1 MAHFAKIEN
10 NTVTQVLVVSD
21 ADAVNGQGFLA
32 NTLGLG
38 GTWIQTSY
46 NTRGNVHYGSDG
58 NPDGGVA
65 LRGNYA
71 GVGYIYDSVNDVFY
85 PPQPYS
91 SWSIGL
97 SSNWIWVAPVPAP
110 VDGNNYMWNES
121 TLSWVIVPTLS
132 GS

>member
-32 NTLGLG
+32 NTLGLS